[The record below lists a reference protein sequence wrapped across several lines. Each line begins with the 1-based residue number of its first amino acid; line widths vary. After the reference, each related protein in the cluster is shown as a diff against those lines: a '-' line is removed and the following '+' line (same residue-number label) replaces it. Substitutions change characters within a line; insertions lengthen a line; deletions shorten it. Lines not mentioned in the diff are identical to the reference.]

1 MSYNGKMD
9 FGLLGDYDA
18 MPDID
23 SFGEL
28 LEESLAELL
37 DTARSV
43 AKPES
48 EQRKASA
55 SAPPDA

>member
-1 MSYNGKMD
+1 
-9 FGLLGDYDA
+9 

-23 SFGEL
+23 EFGEL

-48 EQRKASA
+48 EQRKAAA